1 LRFERNIFHM
11 FACLHVV
18 YRRQSSL
25 PYYMIQSSYYI
36 QRSQIS
42 SSFVDTELRV
52 FLPYF
57 VHSSREVS
65 TEHGATKQASKLRDD
80 WNRRPRRKG
89 GKRHSRTPPRRRLS
103 AFDSQEE
110 GPCIHRIAGNACTKG
125 SITIFCG
132 CHLGVFVLVQ
142 GRGKLEPGSNIYL
155 AH

>member
-1 LRFERNIFHM
+1 M

-89 GKRHSRTPPRRRLS
+89 GKRHSHTPPRRRLS
-103 AFDSQEE
+103 AFDSRKRKDRVFIESLGMHVQKARSRSSAVVTSASSSLFKAVANLSL
-110 GPCIHRIAGNACTKG
+110 GRIY
-125 SITIFCG
+125 IWRI
-132 CHLGVFVLVQ
+132 
-142 GRGKLEPGSNIYL
+142 RGLS
-155 AH
+155 